1 MDVRQLRAEKAAL
14 GRMVEVRF
22 NMLHNH
28 RKLDE
33 LEPAVVDYLQ
43 ANGTIKVSTKEN
55 LFELSLK
62 EERVNLVIQEC
73 RKSDGIP
80 YHSVPVPIQLFCNE
94 SITLHKNQQQFWHLT
109 TDEVSQVL
117 TEFKDLATAD
127 GFFVEKGRHVL
138 QLHLKDDKFLFDE
151 YA

>member
-80 YHSVPVPIQLFCNE
+80 YHSVPVPIQLFC
-94 SITLHKNQQQFWHLT
+94 SGK
-109 TDEVSQVL
+109 VS
-117 TEFKDLATAD
+117 LARI
-127 GFFVEKGRHVL
+127 FHS
-138 QLHLKDDKFLFDE
+138 
-151 YA
+151 